1 MVMLL
6 RLLQG
11 VWTKTAIEDW
21 RFESS
26 SVYLDLVGG
35 DPIRCAKSVLELL
48 FDEQQLI
55 IVYRMAMEI
64 DAALAWDDDIQH
76 PPPQLP
82 YQTLPL
88 QGPNNHAHRV
98 LPLHPFNNVTE
109 TQHPSFASQPLNPI
123 SPDHSSDIF
132 RGASLDI
139 ERGRGL
145 PRLPNAWGETSD
157 DDDDFWDG
165 MHDDPIPPPPQP
177 RPTQGLLSLPQPAK
191 PCQMTARATVTLLSD
206 GDSSGSQTGSSDG
219 LIADITHIRT
229 PPLLGIPVHSPHR
242 PVGGGKFEQGDTS
255 NAPALPKRNLL
266 QSFMQGSGSGSGPS
280 LDLRLGLDTDNKNG
294 SGSSY
299 VNLGDSSSNT
309 DENDGGYG
317 KFVGSKQPI
326 DDIVYV
332 GMIFK
337 SREEFKHHMAMY
349 AIKNKFWFRNSR
361 SSPDGMVLRC
371 FSSTCNWRVYA
382 KRMKIV
388 TSYEIRRVDLQ
399 HTCSVDSRAGI
410 TQPLILTTIISYYP
424 KNSKLQ
430 TV

>member
-11 VWTKTAIEDW
+11 VWTKTAIGDW

-26 SVYLDLVGG
+26 SVYLGETLLVRENETYEDLTNMVRARLMATNPPPPFTIRTNNDVEVMTSVRVYDPDPTLNVTFGPQNVAKYQFHCRSPFTVGSMTFLGDRTTKVQHRHTIRDLVGG

-64 DAALAWDDDIQH
+64 DTALAWDDDIQH

-109 TQHPSFASQPLNPI
+109 TQHPSFDSQPLNPI

-206 GDSSGSQTGSSDG
+206 GDSFGSQTGSSDG

-229 PPLLGIPVHSPHR
+229 PSLLGIPVHSPHR
-242 PVGGGKFEQGDTS
+242 PVGGGKFEQGSGTS

-299 VNLGDSSSNT
+299 VNLGDSSSDT
-309 DENDGGYG
+309 DENDGGFG
-317 KFVGSKQPI
+317 P
-326 DDIVYV
+326 
-332 GMIFK
+332 
-337 SREEFKHHMAMY
+337 
-349 AIKNKFWFRNSR
+349 
-361 SSPDGMVLRC
+361 
-371 FSSTCNWRVYA
+371 
-382 KRMKIV
+382 
-388 TSYEIRRVDLQ
+388 
-399 HTCSVDSRAGI
+399 
-410 TQPLILTTIISYYP
+410 TQ
-424 KNSKLQ
+424 
-430 TV
+430 

>member
-11 VWTKTAIEDW
+11 VWTKTAIGDW

-26 SVYLDLVGG
+26 SVYLGETLLVRENETYEDLTNMVRARLMLNQTTPLNPPPFTIRTNNDVEVMTSVRVYDPDPTLNVTFGPQNVAKYQFHCRSPFTVGSMTFLGDGTTEVQHRHAIRDLVGG

-64 DAALAWDDDIQH
+64 DAALACDDDIQH
-76 PPPQLP
+76 SPPQLP

-98 LPLHPFNNVTE
+98 LPLHPFNNVTA
-109 TQHPSFASQPLNPI
+109 TQPPGFASQPLNPI

-165 MHDDPIPPPPQP
+165 MQDDPIPPPPQP
-177 RPTQGLLSLPQPAK
+177 RPTQGLLSLSQPAK

-242 PVGGGKFEQGDTS
+242 PVGGGTFEQGSGTS
-255 NAPALPKRNLL
+255 NAPALPNRNLL
-266 QSFMQGSGSGSGPS
+266 QSFMQGSGSDSGPS

-299 VNLGDSSSNT
+299 VNLWDSSSDT
-309 DENDGGYG
+309 DENDGGFG
-317 KFVGSKQPI
+317 P
-326 DDIVYV
+326 
-332 GMIFK
+332 
-337 SREEFKHHMAMY
+337 
-349 AIKNKFWFRNSR
+349 
-361 SSPDGMVLRC
+361 
-371 FSSTCNWRVYA
+371 
-382 KRMKIV
+382 
-388 TSYEIRRVDLQ
+388 
-399 HTCSVDSRAGI
+399 
-410 TQPLILTTIISYYP
+410 TQ
-424 KNSKLQ
+424 
-430 TV
+430 